1 MDEARRFLRY
11 ITPGLTFLIEIISL
25 LFIAQPSI
33 MLEHTKTLGGNANLS
48 LPFTALI
55 ASGGIGYIFSLIHH
69 FLFWQIYAWREWT
82 SLIYDHRDML
92 KALEEKG
99 HLKFIDQRER
109 DKKAK
114 DITLENAWRVV
125 CSIWHERKEDS
136 TRIKSAD
143 NRTTS
148 LSDIMHGAGTSFV
161 GSVFAVIA
169 CFSIQLMF
177 FEAKPFWWVI
187 PISALLVFVH
197 LKNYKTTVR
206 QCQGVIEII
215 FADELANPS
224 NNFSHPHEVRLS
236 DL

>member
-92 KALEEKG
+92 KALEKQN
-99 HLKFIDQRER
+99 FIKQLFER
-109 DKKAK
+109 
-114 DITLENAWRVV
+114 
-125 CSIWHERKEDS
+125 
-136 TRIKSAD
+136 
-143 NRTTS
+143 
-148 LSDIMHGAGTSFV
+148 
-161 GSVFAVIA
+161 
-169 CFSIQLMF
+169 
-177 FEAKPFWWVI
+177 
-187 PISALLVFVH
+187 
-197 LKNYKTTVR
+197 
-206 QCQGVIEII
+206 
-215 FADELANPS
+215 
-224 NNFSHPHEVRLS
+224 
-236 DL
+236 